1 MSITNKSYWFYM
13 LMLNRN
19 KHMSHEVKK
28 GQVTYDAE
36 GNDVESSKYFS
47 RKVHWPGNTLSGVT
61 IGRGYD
67 MGNRTKVAVKHDML
81 KSGVE
86 DKKAT
91 SLSEGA
97 GLKGDKAKEFVANN
111 KESITKITVANQ
123 VRMFDNIYPVYEAR
137 AKNNYIKWTVNEKD
151 KTEWDKLHQAIK
163 DVLVDFVYQGFTK
176 GAKPMKAGMKNDFDE
191 LIKYID
197 GSITMKRY
205 EAGRNRIKYLKK
217 NKSAVKVK

>member
-1 MSITNKSYWFYM
+1 
-13 LMLNRN
+13 
-19 KHMSHEVKK
+19 MSHEVKK

-36 GNDVESSKYFS
+36 GSDVASSKYYS
-47 RKVHWPGNTLSGVT
+47 REIHWPGNSLSGVT

-81 KSGVE
+81 KAGIE

-97 GLKGDKAKEFVANN
+97 GLKGDKAKEFVTNN
-111 KESITKITVANQ
+111 KESITKITVANK
-123 VRMFDNIYPVYEAR
+123 VKMFDKIYPGYEIR
-137 AKNNYIKWTVNEKD
+137 AKNNYIRWTASEKD

-191 LIKYID
+191 LIKYIN
-197 GSITMKRY
+197 GSTTMKRY
-205 EAGRNRIKYLKK
+205 EAGRNRVKYLKK
-217 NKSAVKVK
+217 HKPTTAKAK